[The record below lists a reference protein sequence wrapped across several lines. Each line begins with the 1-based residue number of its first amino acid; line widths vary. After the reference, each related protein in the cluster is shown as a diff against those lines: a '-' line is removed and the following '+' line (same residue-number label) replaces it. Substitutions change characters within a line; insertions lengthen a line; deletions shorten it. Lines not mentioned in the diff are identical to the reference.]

1 MSLSAAISSAVS
13 ALTAQASALAT
24 VSNNLANS
32 STVGYK
38 ASGTSFAALVA
49 GDVGTASA
57 AGGVSASQQAAVGL
71 QGLLTTSTV
80 ATNVAISGDGMFAV
94 SADADSDEMLYTRN
108 GEFTTDSEGY
118 LVSNGYYLQGWA
130 TNADGTVSGTASQ
143 GAVSAIDTDSISSI
157 AAATT
162 TAAMIANLPAEA
174 AVGDTFTSSMEVY
187 DSLGT
192 AATTSMTWTK
202 IAENQWTVSFADP
215 VLTADATQTIG
226 TIDDAA
232 STITITFN
240 ADGTLASTNPTAAA
254 LSIADWTT
262 GASNSTISLDLGSSG
277 TASGLSQY
285 STGNATPGVSVEATP
300 DGVPYGSL
308 SGITVGDDGTV
319 YASYSNGMQLSV
331 FKIAVATFNN
341 VNGMSEVSGGLYAQ
355 TAESGTA
362 SFHISGEGGAGSIL
376 GSRLEASTT
385 DTNLEFSR
393 MMAAQQAYSGAAQA
407 ITAANAMFDT
417 LISAVR

>member
-1 MSLSAAISSAVS
+1 MGLSAAINSAVS
-13 ALTAQASALAT
+13 ALSAQANALAT

-38 ASGTSFAALVA
+38 AAGTSFASLVA
-49 GDVGTASA
+49 GNVGAASS
-57 AGGVSASQQAAVGL
+57 AGGVSASQQPAVTL

-80 ATNVAISGDGMFAV
+80 GTNIAISGDGMFAV
-94 SADADSDEMLYTRN
+94 SAGSDSDELLFTRN
-108 GEFTTDSEGY
+108 GEFTTDSDGY
-118 LVSNGYYLQGWA
+118 LVSNGYYLQGWS
-130 TNADGTVSGTASQ
+130 TNADGTVVGTGTSGALT
-143 GAVSAIDTDSISSI
+143 AIDTDSISSV
-157 AAATT
+157 ASATT
-162 TAAMIANLPAEA
+162 TASLIANLPAEA
-174 AVGDTFTSSMEVY
+174 AVGDTFVSSMEVY

-192 AATTSMTWTK
+192 AASAAMTWTK
-202 IAENQWTVSFADP
+202 TAENEWQVSFSDP
-215 VLTADATQTIG
+215 VLTSDPSQTIG
-226 TIDDAA
+226 TVDAAA
-232 STITITFN
+232 STTVISFN
-240 ADGTLASTNPTAAA
+240 SDGTLASTTPAAAA
-254 LSIADWTT
+254 LSINGWTT
-262 GASNSTISLDLGSSG
+262 GASDSAISLDLGSSG

-285 STGNATPGVSVEATP
+285 SSGASSLSVAVESNP
-300 DGVPYGSL
+300 DGVAYGSL

-319 YASYSNGMQLSV
+319 YASYSNGTYLSV

-341 VNGMSEVSGGLYAQ
+341 VNGLSEVNGGLYAQ
-355 TAESGTA
+355 TATSGSAT
-362 SFHISGEGGAGSIL
+362 FHLSGEGGAGTIL

>member
-13 ALTAQASALAT
+13 ALTAQSNALAT

-57 AGGVSASQQAAVGL
+57 AGGVSSKQQTAVAL

-80 ATNVAISGDGMFAV
+80 STNVAISGDGMFAV
-94 SADADSDEMLYTRN
+94 SAKSDSDELLYTRN

-118 LVSNGYYLQGWA
+118 LVSNGYYLQGWK
-130 TNADGTVSGTASQ
+130 TDADGTVVGSASQ
-143 GAVSAIDTDSISSI
+143 GSLTAIDTDSISSV
-157 AAATT
+157 ASATT
-162 TAAMIANLPAEA
+162 TAGLIANLPADA
-174 AVGDTFTSSMEVY
+174 AVGDTFSSSMEVY

-192 AATTSMTWTK
+192 AASTAMTWTK
-202 IAENQWTVSFADP
+202 TGENEWSVSFSDP
-215 VLTADATQTIG
+215 ALTANPSQTVG
-226 TIDDAA
+226 TVDPANSSIA
-232 STITITFN
+232 IKFN
-240 ADGTLASTNPTAAA
+240 GDGTLASTTPAAAA
-254 LSIADWTT
+254 LNISNWTT
-262 GASNSTISLDLGSSG
+262 GASDSAISLDLGSSG

-285 STGNATPGVSVEATP
+285 STGGATLSVSVESTP

-308 SGITVGDDGTV
+308 SGINVGDDGTV

-331 FKIAVATFNN
+331 YKVALATFNN

-355 TAESGTA
+355 TANSGAA
-362 SFHISGEGGAGSIL
+362 SFHVSGEGGAGTIL
-376 GSRLEASTT
+376 GSRLESSTT
-385 DTNLEFSR
+385 DTNLEFSDR
-393 MMAAQQAYSGAAQA
+393 KS
-407 ITAANAMFDT
+407 
-417 LISAVR
+417 VV

>member
-13 ALTAQASALAT
+13 ALSAQSSALAT

-57 AGGVSASQQAAVGL
+57 AGGVSARQQSAVAT

-94 SADADSDEMLYTRN
+94 AADADSNELLYTRN

-118 LVSNGYYLQGWA
+118 LVSNGYYLQGWK
-130 TNADGTVSGTASQ
+130 TDADGAVIGSATA
-143 GAVSAIDTDSISSI
+143 GNLTAIDTDSISSV
-157 AAATT
+157 ASATT
-162 TAAMIANLPAEA
+162 TASMIANLPAEA
-174 AVGDTFTSSMEVY
+174 ATNDSFTSSMEVY

-192 AATTSMTWTK
+192 AASTTVTWTK
-202 IAENQWTVSFADP
+202 TGENEWSLSFGDP
-215 VLTADATQTIG
+215 VLTSDPTQTIG
-226 TIDDAA
+226 DADP
-232 STITITFN
+232 TPIVITFN
-240 ADGTLASTNPTAAA
+240 GDGTLASTNPLAAG
-254 LSIADWTT
+254 LSISNWST
-262 GASNSTISLDLGSSG
+262 GASDSAISLDLGSSG

-285 STGNATPGVSVEATP
+285 SSGNATLGVTLESSP
-300 DGVPYGSL
+300 DGVPFGSL

-319 YASYSNGMQLSV
+319 SASYSNGMQISV

-355 TAESGTA
+355 TAASGNS
-362 SFHISGEGGAGSIL
+362 SFHLSGEGGAGSIL

>member
-13 ALTAQASALAT
+13 ALNAQSSALAT

-57 AGGVSASQQAAVGL
+57 AGGVSSSQKAAVST
-71 QGLLTTSTV
+71 QGLLNTSTV

-94 SADADSDEMLYTRN
+94 SAKSDSDELLYTRN

-118 LVSNGYYLQGWA
+118 LVSNGYYLQGWK
-130 TNADGTVSGTASQ
+130 TDADGAVVGTATQ
-143 GAVSAIDTDSISSI
+143 GALTAIDTDSISSI
-157 AAATT
+157 ASATT
-162 TAAMIANLPAEA
+162 TASLVANLPAEA
-174 AVGDTFTSSMEVY
+174 AVNDTFTSSMDVY

-192 AATTSMTWTK
+192 AASSEMTWTK
-202 IAENQWTVSFADP
+202 TAENVWTVSFADP
-215 VLTADATQTIG
+215 VLTADPSQTVG
-226 TIDDAA
+226 TVDAA
-232 STITITFN
+232 TSTITVTFN
-240 ADGTLASTNPTAAA
+240 GDGTLASTNPAAAA
-254 LSIADWTT
+254 LNISGWTT
-262 GASNSTISLDLGSSG
+262 GASDSAISLDLGSSG
-277 TASGLSQY
+277 TSSGLSQY
-285 STGNATPGVSVEATP
+285 ATGAETPSVTVESSP
-300 DGVPYGSL
+300 DGVPFGSL
-308 SGITVGDDGTV
+308 SGINVGDDGTV

-331 FKIAVATFNN
+331 YKIAVATFNN
-341 VNGMSEVSGGLYAQ
+341 ANGMSEVSGGLYAQ
-355 TAESGTA
+355 TADSGTA
-362 SFHISGEGGAGSIL
+362 SFHLSGEGGAGTIL

-407 ITAANAMFDT
+407 MTAANDMFDT